1 MYDEFKVKD
10 GPGPVGSMQRVYR
23 FPNGYGASVIRGG
36 MAAYG
41 GLELAVIKWSGEG
54 VDESKW
60 SLCYSTPITDDV
72 LGYLTDADV
81 TRLLGEIKSLTEA
94 GELPAGEDT

>member
-1 MYDEFKVKD
+1 MTTYDEFKIKD
-10 GPGPVGSMQRVYR
+10 GPGPVGSMQQIYK

-41 GLELAVIKWSGEG
+41 GLELAVIKWDGG
-54 VDESKW
+54 TDPDTDDRW

-81 TRLLGEIKSLTEA
+81 TRLLGEIKDLK
-94 GELPAGEDT
+94 